1 MQASTV
7 ALAGYASYIPSMLP
21 NPIVENDSQPLAHA
35 DWPTFG
41 WSDDVR
47 PALAQAMA
55 EGRPAALATLYKV
68 EGSAPRG
75 PGAQMLFVGN
85 AATGYFSGDCIE
97 GDVASHAREVLET
110 GRPQR
115 LHYGMGSPWIDIR
128 LRCGGALHVL
138 VERVLPDSPAMQ
150 ALLANARGRQ
160 VCIWHSDGVRQD
172 VTAGDAP
179 LMVLHDEPFALARR
193 HDPPRRLIVT
203 GGDPGALALARLGAD
218 AQFETVLVRPHGPQT
233 PPPFFVSRYLRAP
246 IGDALEE
253 LGLDRWTAYVGAT
266 HEDEHDLSG
275 CLAALRGGAGYV
287 AMIGAKSRA
296 SDRLA
301 ALQAAG
307 ATEAELAQLHLSP
320 GIKGLGKAPWEVATG
335 ILAQVMQALNPSHER
350 A

>member
-1 MQASTV
+1 MLRDPIEDDAL
-7 ALAGYASYIPSMLP
+7 LAG
-21 NPIVENDSQPLAHA
+21 A

-55 EGRPAALATLYKV
+55 EGRAAALATLYKV

-97 GDVASHAREVLET
+97 GDVAGHARAVLAT
-110 GRPQR
+110 GTSQR

-138 VERVLPDSPAMQ
+138 VERVLPDSPAAQ
-150 ALLANARGRQ
+150 ALIAKAVSRA
-160 VCIWHSDGVRQD
+160 VCVWRSDGQAQQVI
-172 VTAGDAP
+172 AGEAP
-179 LMVLHDEPFALARR
+179 LLRFDDEPFAIHRR
-193 HDPPRRLIVT
+193 YDPPRRLIVT
-203 GGDPGALALARLGAD
+203 GGDPGALALARLAAD
-218 AQFETVLVRPHGPQT
+218 ARFETILVRPHGPESA
-233 PPPFFVSRYLRAP
+233 PPFPVSQYLRAP
-246 IGDALEE
+246 IAEALEQ

-266 HEDEHDLSG
+266 HEDEHDLAG
-275 CLAALRGGAGYV
+275 CLAALRGGAGYA

-296 SDRLA
+296 PARLA
-301 ALQAAG
+301 ALKAAG
-307 ATEAELAQLHLSP
+307 ATSHELDRLQLSP
-320 GIKGLGKAPWEVATG
+320 GISGLGKAPWEVATG
-335 ILAQVMQALNPSHER
+335 ILAQVMQALNPASER